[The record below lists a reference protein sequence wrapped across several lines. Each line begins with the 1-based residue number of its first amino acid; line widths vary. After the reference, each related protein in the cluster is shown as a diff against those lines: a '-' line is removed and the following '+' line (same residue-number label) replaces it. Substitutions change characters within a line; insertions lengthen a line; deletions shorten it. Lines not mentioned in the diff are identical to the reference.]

1 MVPQQTLGACVS
13 FNYYT
18 EWNKSEREKQI
29 YINTYI
35 WNLERRWT
43 FMQGSY
49 RDIDIE
55 SRLVDTMGEGEGEMG
70 CERSMEA

>member
-1 MVPQQTLGACVS
+1 
-13 FNYYT
+13 
-18 EWNKSEREKQI
+18 
-29 YINTYI
+29 
-35 WNLERRWT
+35 
-43 FMQGSY
+43 MQGSY